1 MNAPFGGALDS
12 SPSHPPEVYAAR
24 KKTNKDGRHV
34 GLDFYDLL
42 IEALIDN
49 EVRFVSWVLSSC
61 QFQWWNRTSTGDR
74 VINVSPRSSSNAS
87 WLPFSQ
93 HSSGTS
99 VRALF
104 SRQVVDVIR
113 FETKSRSQAN

>member
-1 MNAPFGGALDS
+1 MLTS
-12 SPSHPPEVYAAR
+12 E
-24 KKTNKDGRHV
+24 NKYNEGRHV

-49 EVRFVSWVLSSC
+49 GFRCVSCCLFSC
-61 QFQWWNRTSTGDR
+61 QFQFWNRTSTGDR
-74 VINVSPRSSSNAS
+74 VINVSLLSSSNA
-87 WLPFSQ
+87 LRPPFSQ

-104 SRQVVDVIR
+104 FRQVVDVI
-113 FETKSRSQAN
+113 